1 MTIHTRTLAPAAET
15 SGKASVDGRL
25 FLRAVGVAIAAAA
38 LTGTAAWFG
47 LRSLMSPE
55 HGAVASQI
63 VVALVYG
70 TLIASFVHAFRPPH
84 DFPLDL
90 RFTSAKHLGLAV
102 LAWFGLVSAALAVYL
117 LLSPVIGSLAE
128 SARQILSVAT
138 DVKRLNG
145 LPASAWAVAIARGC
159 LIVPVFE
166 ELFFRGLMLGW
177 LRKYLADRSA
187 IAVSAAL
194 FAVMHG
200 YPIVLPY
207 TFVFGVFT
215 GWVRMRT
222 GSTLNTILMH
232 VLNNVVFL
240 FAGLSLLK

>member
-1 MTIHTRTLAPAAET
+1 MQTRTLAAGTA
-15 SGKASVDGRL
+15 SGTASLDGRR
-25 FLRAVGVAIAAAA
+25 FLRAVGGAIAAAV

-47 LRSLMSPE
+47 LRSVMSPE
-55 HGAVASQI
+55 QSAVASQI
-63 VVALVYG
+63 VVAVVYG
-70 TLIASFVHAFRPPH
+70 TLIASFVYAFRPPH

-90 RFTSAKHLGLAV
+90 KFTSAKHLGLAV
-102 LAWFGLVSAALAVYL
+102 LAWFGLISVALAVYL
-117 LLSPVIGSLAE
+117 LLSPVTGGLAE

-138 DVKRLNG
+138 DVKRLDG
-145 LPASAWAVAIARGC
+145 QPATAWAVAIARGC

-166 ELFFRGLMLGW
+166 EVFFRGLMLGW
-177 LRKYLADRSA
+177 LRKHLADRGA
-187 IAVSAAL
+187 ITVSAAL

-207 TFVFGVFT
+207 AFVSGLFT

>member
-1 MTIHTRTLAPAAET
+1 MIQTRTLAAAT
-15 SGKASVDGRL
+15 ASVDGRR
-25 FLRAVGVAIAAAA
+25 FLRAVGGAIAAAV

-47 LRSLMSPE
+47 LRSVMSPE
-55 HGAVASQI
+55 QSAVASQI
-63 VVALVYG
+63 VVAVVYG
-70 TLIASFVHAFRPPH
+70 TLIASFVYAFRPPH

-90 RFTSAKHLGLAV
+90 KFTSAKHLGLAV
-102 LAWFGLVSAALAVYL
+102 LAWFGLISVALAVYL
-117 LLSPVIGSLAE
+117 LLSPVTGGLAE
-128 SARQILSVAT
+128 STRQILSVAT
-138 DVKRLNG
+138 DVKRLDG
-145 LPASAWAVAIARGC
+145 QPATAWAVAIARGC

-166 ELFFRGLMLGW
+166 EVFFRGLMLGW
-177 LRKYLADRSA
+177 LRKHLADRGA
-187 IAVSAAL
+187 ITVSAAL

-207 TFVFGVFT
+207 AFVSGLFT

>member
-1 MTIHTRTLAPAAET
+1 VIQRRTLAAGT
-15 SGKASVDGRL
+15 GSGTAFVDGRR
-25 FLRAVGVAIAAAA
+25 FLRATGGAIAAAA

-47 LRSLMSPE
+47 LRSVMSPE
-55 HGAVASQI
+55 QSAVATQI
-63 VVALVYG
+63 VAAVVYG
-70 TLIASFVHAFRPPH
+70 TLIASFVYAFRPPH

-90 RFTSAKHLGLAV
+90 KFTSAKHFGLAV
-102 LAWFGLVSAALAVYL
+102 LAWFGIVSVALAVYL
-117 LLSPVIGSLAE
+117 LLSPVTGGVAE

-145 LPASAWAVAIARGC
+145 QPAAAWAVAIARGC

-166 ELFFRGLMLGW
+166 EVFFRGLMLGW
-177 LRKYLADRSA
+177 LRKHLADRGA

-207 TFVFGVFT
+207 AFIAGLFT
-215 GWVRMRT
+215 GWLRIRT
-222 GSTLNTILMH
+222 GSTLNTILLH
-232 VLNNVVFL
+232 VLNNVVFQ
-240 FAGLSLLK
+240 FAGLWLLK

>member
-1 MTIHTRTLAPAAET
+1 
-15 SGKASVDGRL
+15 
-25 FLRAVGVAIAAAA
+25 
-38 LTGTAAWFG
+38 
-47 LRSLMSPE
+47 MSPE
-55 HGAVASQI
+55 QSAVASQI
-63 VVALVYG
+63 GVAVVYG
-70 TLIASFVHAFRPPH
+70 TLIASFVYAFRPPH

-90 RFTSAKHLGLAV
+90 KFTSAKHLG
-102 LAWFGLVSAALAVYL
+102 
-117 LLSPVIGSLAE
+117 LAE

-138 DVKRLNG
+138 DLKRLNG
-145 LPASAWAVAIARGC
+145 QPAPAWAVAIARGC

-166 ELFFRGLMLGW
+166 EVFFRGLMLGW
-177 LRKYLADRSA
+177 LRKHLADRSA

-207 TFVFGVFT
+207 TFVFGLFT
-215 GWVRMRT
+215 GWVRIRT

>member
-1 MTIHTRTLAPAAET
+1 MQTRTLATGTA
-15 SGKASVDGRL
+15 SGTASLDGRR
-25 FLRAVGVAIAAAA
+25 FLRAVGGAIAAAV

-47 LRSLMSPE
+47 LRSVMSPE
-55 HGAVASQI
+55 QSAVASQI
-63 VVALVYG
+63 VVAVVYG
-70 TLIASFVHAFRPPH
+70 TLIASFVYAFRPPH

-90 RFTSAKHLGLAV
+90 KFTSAKHLGLAV
-102 LAWFGLVSAALAVYL
+102 LAWFGLISVALAVYL
-117 LLSPVIGSLAE
+117 LLSPVTGGLAE
-128 SARQILSVAT
+128 STRQILSVAT
-138 DVKRLNG
+138 DVKRLDG
-145 LPASAWAVAIARGC
+145 QPATAWAVAIARGC

-166 ELFFRGLMLGW
+166 EVFFRGLMLGW
-177 LRKYLADRSA
+177 LRKHLADRGA
-187 IAVSAAL
+187 ITVSAAL

-207 TFVFGVFT
+207 VFVSGLFT